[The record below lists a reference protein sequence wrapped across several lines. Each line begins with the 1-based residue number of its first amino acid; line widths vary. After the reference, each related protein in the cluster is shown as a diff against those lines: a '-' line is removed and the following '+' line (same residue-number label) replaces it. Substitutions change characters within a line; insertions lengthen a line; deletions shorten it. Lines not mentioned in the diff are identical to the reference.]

1 VSPKCSHTAGPDVA
15 PLKGMTTVNQ
25 RPFMSGAVT
34 LLLACA
40 MWSSAC
46 DGTRSNPVS
55 PTSTASCDLNI
66 APPTSPI
73 ASTGASGA
81 VSVNATSN
89 CSWSASSQT
98 SWIELSDTSG
108 VGPGAVKYRV
118 AANTG
123 GDRTGTFTIADEVVT
138 VTQTAMTAAPPP
150 TPPAPC
156 EFSVSPK
163 QVLVNASG
171 GSSEIAVSASSS
183 CAWTASSQAAWIAIG
198 GNGGSGNGA
207 VTLTIGANS
216 GADRSGTL
224 VVAGQTVTVTQSTSC
239 SFAVTPTTY
248 TAPPTAIENASFSV
262 ATSAGCA
269 WTTTSRAE
277 WIKVLH
283 GSSATGNLTVIVG
296 VDANT
301 GGPRTGEL
309 TIAGRTVTINQ
320 QSFCSFAVDP
330 GAVEDDGSG
339 GAAEIAV
346 SAPAGCGWTA
356 VSNAPWITIRSG
368 KSGSGAGIVGY
379 EVAALPTGTT
389 SRTGTIAVAG
399 LTFTVRQTGK

>member
-1 VSPKCSHTAGPDVA
+1 ML
-15 PLKGMTTVNQ
+15 LKQWGMTTVTQ

-40 MWSSAC
+40 IWSSAC
-46 DGTRSNPVS
+46 DATKSNPVS

-81 VSVNATSN
+81 VPVNATSN

-108 VGPGAVKYRV
+108 VGPGAVKFRV

-123 GDRTGTFTIADEVVT
+123 GDRTGTFTIAQQVVT
-138 VTQTAMTAAPPP
+138 VTQAAMNAAPA
-150 TPPAPC
+150 PPAPC
-156 EFSVSPK
+156 EFSVSTK
-163 QVLVNASG
+163 QLVVNAAG
-171 GSSEIAVSASSS
+171 GSSEVSVSSTSSS

-198 GNGGSGNGA
+198 GSGGSGNGA
-207 VTLTIGANS
+207 VTLTIGANT
-216 GADRSGTL
+216 GADRTGTL
-224 VVAGQTVTVTQSTSC
+224 VIAGQTISVTQSTSC
-239 SFAVTPTTY
+239 AFAVTPTTY
-248 TAPPTAIENASFSV
+248 TAPPTAIQNASFAV

-269 WTTTSRAE
+269 WTATSRAE

-296 VDANT
+296 VDANS
-301 GGPRTGEL
+301 GGPRSGEL
-309 TIAGRTVTINQ
+309 TIAGRTVTIIQ
-320 QSFCSFAVDP
+320 QSFCSFTVDP
-330 GAVEDDGSG
+330 GAVEDDGAG

-356 VSNAPWITIRSG
+356 VSNASWITVRSG
-368 KSGSGAGIVGY
+368 KSGSGSGIVGY
-379 EVAALPTGTT
+379 DVAPLPAGTA